1 MRTIIAIVFAAI
13 LTVSFA
19 GNAFAFSWATSLNDI
34 YSAGGQ
40 DVVIPDIPDWTSVGT
55 IADPF
60 GEDISFDVD
69 VQKISTDSW
78 ATWFNDGY
86 SGPLLFSNYENSF
99 RISFSDCVS
108 AFGMHYESNSFGR
121 FEFTFGLS
129 DGSTFSTLVDQQ
141 PSTEGVSFFGFYDG
155 SVDWIDVSASDG
167 ASGIGFG
174 QMAIAHCNPVPEPT
188 TMVLMGLGLLG
199 AGAVRRFK
207 KA

>member
-1 MRTIIAIVFAAI
+1 MKTFIAIILAAI
-13 LTVSFA
+13 LTVGLA
-19 GNAFAFSWATSLNDI
+19 GNAFAFSWATDFCDI
-34 YSAGGQ
+34 YAAGGQ
-40 DVVIPDIPDWTSVGT
+40 DVVIPDMPDWTSVGT

-69 VQKISTDSW
+69 VQKISTDDW
-78 ATWFNDGY
+78 LTWYNGY
-86 SGPLLFSNYENSF
+86 EGPLPFSYENSF
-99 RISFSDCVS
+99 RISFTDCVS
-108 AFGMHYESNSFGR
+108 AFGMHYESNAFGE

-129 DGSTFSTLVDQQ
+129 DGSTYSVVYDQQ
-141 PSTEGVSFFGFYDG
+141 PETQGVQFFGFYDG

-167 ASGIGFG
+167 AMGIGFG

-199 AGAVRRFK
+199 AGVVRRFK